1 MSVGYNFYF
10 DVRYDWGL
18 LDVKSSNWLLRNKL
32 IFPRWV
38 RTAATSGVSG
48 RTHSHPRWL
57 TRVVTAVVLRGH
69 RAQPV
74 GSLLVGAHRLG
85 VLLPHHQH
93 DLFNHHR
100 HGTAARVSISG
111 PISCWL
117 TGDFFVLRSSFFV
130 LPSSSF
136 FFIHYS
142 FLDSW
147 KSCEGDW
154 ATFSAS
160 KTSNC
165 PTRKCA
171 GRRATSR

>member
-1 MSVGYNFYF
+1 LQIVAVVVSVGYNFYF

-38 RTAATSGVSG
+38 RSTYLLEFPQEVRNCPPPQDDG
-48 RTHSHPRWL
+48 SH
-57 TRVVTAVVLRGH
+57 VTAVVLRGY

-100 HGTAARVSISG
+100 HGTAMCLSIWTS
-111 PISCWL
+111 IFCWL
-117 TGDFFVLRSSFFV
+117 TGAFFLRLCLRSSSSV
-130 LPSSSF
+130 LF
-136 FFIHYS
+136 
-142 FLDSW
+142 
-147 KSCEGDW
+147 
-154 ATFSAS
+154 
-160 KTSNC
+160 
-165 PTRKCA
+165 
-171 GRRATSR
+171 